1 MCCKDYPDVLA
12 ETVREPFSDLL
23 DAGCGTGGYWVCS
36 KGIIRVKLYECGFI
50 QKDDTYYGR

>member
-23 DAGCGTGGYWVCS
+23 DAGCGTGVILGMFKRDYTS
-36 KGIIRVKLYECGFI
+36 KIIRVWIYPK
-50 QKDDTYYGR
+50 R